1 MVGWVQGDETGGG
14 AWLEDGQDGEEWTGV
29 NGRGCSGSQE
39 TGSDVGDEVR
49 RCLG

>member
-1 MVGWVQGDETGGG
+1 MWLDGCRATRRGG